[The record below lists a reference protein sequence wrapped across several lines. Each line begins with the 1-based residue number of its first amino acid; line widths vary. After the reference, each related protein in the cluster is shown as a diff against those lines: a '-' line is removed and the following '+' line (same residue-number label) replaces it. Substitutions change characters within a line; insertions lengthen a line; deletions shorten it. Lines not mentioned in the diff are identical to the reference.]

1 MTENN
6 TESPDVGFVLL
17 LQATGRRNVDLRQLA
32 DEAAEKLQADAPL
45 KSRAQN
51 AYLASL
57 AARERKVASEGSR
70 LDAIR
75 TTGATC

>member
-1 MTENN
+1 M
-6 TESPDVGFVLL
+6 
-17 LQATGRRNVDLRQLA
+17 DLRQLA